1 MSLPEIKKYNAPPS
15 PKPNGGCSITL
26 QSLLPCN
33 QAAQPTLEK
42 NQASGGGG
50 DDRKNARMQKATSMF
65 LLFLLIACANFSHIN
80 QLPKPKKKKA
90 KQTKKPAS
98 VLPHCVQ
105 VQSVRI
111 STRGGGGRL
120 AAPTHAPGAK
130 NYEAIGPWRR
140 ERDLVFWARPVLWC
154 APHPPAAF

>member
-1 MSLPEIKKYNAPPS
+1 MSLPEIKKCNAPPS

-65 LLFLLIACANFSHIN
+65 LLFLPTACANFSHIN
-80 QLPKPKKKKA
+80 QLPKPKKKK
-90 KQTKKPAS
+90 KKPNKQKNR
-98 VLPHCVQ
+98 P
-105 VQSVRI
+105 QSFRI
-111 STRGGGGRL
+111 VSRYNL
-120 AAPTHAPGAK
+120 I
-130 NYEAIGPWRR
+130 E
-140 ERDLVFWARPVLWC
+140 
-154 APHPPAAF
+154 